1 MSRIKEVKGIEDFDN
16 SKILVD
22 THDKLPDHIT
32 LKNVVML
39 TTCAINDDG
48 RFYPQLFLKKHCLL
62 RKHCNNMWRKD
73 YVKEI
78 LVSEKELSDIN
89 FERLKNVLAYVKSSL
104 IDSDDMYL
112 TVDSLIGINNII
124 IGPKNVILRKVILK
138 PCGYIK
144 MYLDKNLIEDKLYK
158 LVDQFNK
165 RTINHR
171 DFCSTFCFYF
181 CSLLVFRGI
190 ENSFETV
197 WSR

>member
-1 MSRIKEVKGIEDFDN
+1 MVITCDK
-16 SKILVD
+16 KIVL
-22 THDKLPDHIT
+22 
-32 LKNVVML
+32 
-39 TTCAINDDG
+39 
-48 RFYPQLFLKKHCLL
+48 
-62 RKHCNNMWRKD
+62 
-73 YVKEI
+73 KEI

-89 FERLKNVLAYVKSSL
+89 FERLKNVLAHVKISS
-104 IDSDDMYL
+104 IDSDDNMYF

-124 IGPKNVILRKVILK
+124 IGSKNVTLRKVIRK

-144 MYLDKNLIEDKLYK
+144 MYLDKDLIEDKLYK

-181 CSLLVFRGI
+181 CSLFVFRGI